1 MSQSY
6 LYLGVNAF
14 CLFGPLILSFDKKVA
29 FYKTWKA
36 FIPACLLTLLV
47 FILWDIAFT
56 KMGVWGFNPSY
67 LIGIDIVNLPLEEWL
82 FFITIPYA
90 CVFTYEVFKVR
101 LPKFRLSS
109 IWTKKVVLMIILFSL
124 IMIVG
129 NPEKRYTSS
138 AFLFLLLLTLKH
150 RFLFKKEYL
159 AHFYPAYLVL
169 LIPFIIANGVL
180 TGIEF
185 WKYPVVFTDLASL
198 KDQIVWYDN
207 NENIAVRIFSVPFED
222 IWYGMGLILMNVTL
236 YEHFRGGKGKISL
249 RRNKA

>member
-1 MSQSY
+1 MSQSL

-56 KMGVWGFNPSY
+56 DIGVWGFNPEY
-67 LIGIDIVNLPLEEWL
+67 LVGIDIFNLPLEEWL

-90 CVFTYEVFKVR
+90 CVFTYEVLKVR
-101 LPKFRLSS
+101 LPKFKLSAV
-109 IWTKKVVLMIILFSL
+109 WTKRVAYLIILFSL
-124 IMIVG
+124 IMIVL
-129 NPEKRYTSS
+129 NPEKLYTAS
-138 AFLFLLLLTLKH
+138 AFLFLLILTLKH
-150 RFLFKKEYL
+150 RFLFKKDYL
-159 AHFYPAYLVL
+159 GNFYPAYLVL

-180 TGIEF
+180 TGITF
-185 WKYPVVFTDLASL
+185 WEYPIVFTDLAGL
-198 KDQIVWYDN
+198 KDQIVWYN
-207 NENIAVRIFSVPFED
+207 NEENIALRIFSVPFED

-236 YEHFRGGKGKISL
+236 FEHFRGGEGKIRL
-249 RRNKA
+249 RKN

>member
-1 MSQSY
+1 MSQNL

-36 FIPACLLTLLV
+36 LIPACFLTLLV

-56 KMGVWGFNPSY
+56 DIGVWGFNPEY
-67 LIGIDIVNLPLEEWL
+67 LVGINIFNLPLEEWL

-101 LPKFRLSS
+101 LPKFKLNAV
-109 IWTKKVVLMIILFSL
+109 WTKRVAILMILFSL
-124 IMIVG
+124 FMIIL
-129 NPEKRYTSS
+129 NPEKRYTTS
-138 AFLFLLLLTLKH
+138 AFLFLLILTLKH
-150 RFLFKKEYL
+150 RFLFKKDYL
-159 AHFYPAYLVL
+159 GNFYPSYLVL

-180 TGIEF
+180 TGIAF
-185 WKYPVVFTDLASL
+185 WEYPIVFTDLAGL
-198 KDQIVWYDN
+198 KDQIVWYN
-207 NENIAVRIFSVPFED
+207 NEENIALRIFSVPFED

-236 YEHFRGGKGKISL
+236 FEHFRGGEGKIRL
-249 RRNKA
+249 RKN